1 MRTHALLVSDERA
14 RAYRTRETRLARS
27 PVLTGFLRRRGNI
40 FKDEGKKALQKLSSV
55 LCKRYETSTQSQLG
69 RFKSQE
75 KAKKFAK
82 RAADAA
88 PRISRAE
95 QAPAKA
101 PAAKTTRAKKVE
113 KTKSSVTTKAPAA
126 KKRAAKPVAKK
137 RAAKPA
143 AKKRA
148 AKPSA
153 AAAPKPA
160 ASAGDEMTYLEFVG
174 GTSAKFWQ
182 IKLSG
187 TITHV
192 TNGRIGGNGQS
203 QMPKSHVDAATARN
217 HYEEM
222 IASKLKKGYCRT

>member
-1 MRTHALLVSDERA
+1 M
-14 RAYRTRETRLARS
+14 
-27 PVLTGFLRRRGNI
+27 
-40 FKDEGKKALQKLSSV
+40 
-55 LCKRYETSTQSQLG
+55 
-69 RFKSQE
+69 
-75 KAKKFAK
+75 
-82 RAADAA
+82 
-88 PRISRAE
+88 
-95 QAPAKA
+95 
-101 PAAKTTRAKKVE
+101 
-113 KTKSSVTTKAPAA
+113 VTTKAPAA
-126 KKRAAKPVAKK
+126 KKRAAKPV
-137 RAAKPA
+137 

-187 TITHV
+187 TITLV
-192 TNGRIGGNGQS
+192 TNGRIGANGQS
-203 QMPKSHVDAATARN
+203 QKPKSHVDAAAARS